1 MKIAKY
7 GYLVSTG
14 ERCKNYS
21 RNDSIWFIFQGEEV
35 VLHGFLDFS
44 DFILSYCFCVPFGVN
59 HIFM

>member
-1 MKIAKY
+1 MKIAKS

-35 VLHGFLDFS
+35 VLHGFIDFS
-44 DFILSYCFCVPFGVN
+44 DFI
-59 HIFM
+59 